1 MSVITSFEIER
12 VPSGDFEVVHV
23 SSAWQYADFA
33 TKPLHTEAFRVSI
46 SLHICDEF
54 VVVSFFNIFPRYLG
68 PLGDWNGEMLF

>member
-33 TKPLHTEAFRVSI
+33 TKPLHTEAFRGAFQFHYTSVMNLWWFL
-46 SLHICDEF
+46 SLIY
-54 VVVSFFNIFPRYLG
+54 FPG
-68 PLGDWNGEMLF
+68 I